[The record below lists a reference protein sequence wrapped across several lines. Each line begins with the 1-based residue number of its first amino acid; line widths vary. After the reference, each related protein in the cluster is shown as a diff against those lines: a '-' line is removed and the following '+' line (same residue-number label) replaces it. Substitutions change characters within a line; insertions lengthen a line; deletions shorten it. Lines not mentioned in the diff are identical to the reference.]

1 MVFKMDWYLFAMKC
15 KVKGKRIPLPL
26 YFSLRKETLQR
37 SVCELQVKDL
47 EEQLENTALHKEIRS
62 LKQQLGL
69 LEEDKRELEL
79 KYQNS
84 EEKARD
90 LKHSGKSVRGAVV
103 SD

>member
-1 MVFKMDWYLFAMKC
+1 MQS
-15 KVKGKRIPLPL
+15 KGKLISPL
-26 YFSLRKETLQR
+26 YFSLRKKKLQK

-47 EEQLENTALHKEIRS
+47 EEQLENTALHREIRS

-69 LEEDKRELEL
+69 LEDDKRELEL

-90 LKHSGKSVRGAVV
+90 LKHSGKSGQWASV
-103 SD
+103 SE

>member
-1 MVFKMDWYLFAMKC
+1 M
-15 KVKGKRIPLPL
+15 
-26 YFSLRKETLQR
+26 
-37 SVCELQVKDL
+37 KDL
-47 EEQLENTALHKEIRS
+47 EEQLENAALHREIRS

-90 LKHSGKSVRGAVV
+90 LKHSGKSVQWAAVSEESV
-103 SD
+103 NLACSESRTLAECYTEIPRSIR